1 VTSKVVGLDT
11 KQKPVDSCQFCGHEP
26 AHPFMTCPRLKYI
39 EIFDDGTPAAVEFFE
54 PGVWE
59 PRA

>member
-1 VTSKVVGLDT
+1 
-11 KQKPVDSCQFCGHEP
+11 
-26 AHPFMTCPRLKYI
+26 MTCPRLKYI